1 MPVDQV
7 VVLLIRQLLDRWRV
21 VALLPAGQPQ
31 RYRELPH
38 DRLAGTGRGA
48 YQHARSVLQGST
60 RLDLEVIEL
69 ERVLP
74 SEFRYRRMRGPHS
87 AGCISL
93 CRRRTDRRSH
103 EFSLSGMRSP
113 TACGV
118 LAMAVTRRRG
128 RDLSAGPMGRLFS
141 VLGEDA
147 DGVVAVEAVAA
158 PAGAGR
164 VGGDVGVVVF
174 DRRRILDELPWV
186 GV

>member
-60 RLDLEVIEL
+60 RFDLEVVEF

-74 SEFRYRRMRGPHS
+74 SELRYRRMRGSHS
-87 AGCISL
+87 AGCIPL

-103 EFSLSGMRSP
+103 EFSLSGMTSP

-118 LAMAVTRRRG
+118 LAMALTRRCD
-128 RDLSAGPMGRLFS
+128 RDCPLAGWAGCS
-141 VLGEDA
+141 VLG
-147 DGVVAVEAVAA
+147 
-158 PAGAGR
+158 
-164 VGGDVGVVVF
+164 
-174 DRRRILDELPWV
+174 
-186 GV
+186 